1 MGKTGNSWLIRLLDV
16 AIILAIVIFS
26 SLLMIKSGCIG
37 YETGSVEQ
45 SWAIFFIYVL
55 VFGVITFVCLC
66 FELSRGGDYQT
77 LLDKK
82 RKSLKKCVNR
92 LDGFTAQTSN
102 SCKEARKG
110 LSGADYLSNHYV
122 YLGKYYQHRAE
133 FNAKTAEVIKEWK
146 TEAASYLAWGKLWK
160 LLIVIGVITQFMACS
175 YVMGYDMK
183 QDEKKYGE
191 MLPAPTFWNA
201 KNIPLPHLTD
211 GSRYV
216 SNPDSVITPHPES
229 QLNVLLKQ
237 MDDSLGIESAVVVVK
252 HVENR
257 DIFGFAQGLFDLYH
271 IGKEDRGLVMV
282 LAYDDHLFRSHT
294 GRALEADLTDAE
306 CSQLQ
311 QKYLVP
317 SMKAEQPDS
326 GMLYLTQAVYNTLKG
341 KELPHMSTLP
351 PKSSPVVDNEDY
363 IAVGG
368 YYMLILGFWVVM
380 FFWMGR
386 RYGWFLRF
394 YLHNMMTSNMFES
407 FHTILPLFFGG
418 APSFFSG
425 IFSGGGGGYSSG
437 GSSYSGGGYS
447 SSSSSYHSSG
457 GGYSGGSSGGGGAT
471 SSW

>member
-1 MGKTGNSWLIRLLDV
+1 MGKTGNSWLMRLLDV
-16 AIILAIVIFS
+16 AIILAIVIFAA
-26 SLLMIKSGCIG
+26 LLMIKSSAFG
-37 YETGSVEQ
+37 YEIGSEEQ
-45 SWAIFFIYVL
+45 SWAIFVIYVL

-66 FELSRGGDYQT
+66 FELTRGADYQT

-102 SCKEARKG
+102 SCKQAQKG
-110 LSGADYLSNHYV
+110 LSGSAYLSNHYV
-122 YLGKYYQHRAE
+122 YLGKYHQHKGE
-133 FNAKTAEVIKEWK
+133 FNNNTKKVIDEWK

-160 LLIVIGVITQFMACS
+160 LLIVTGIVTQFMGCS
-175 YVMGYDMK
+175 YVIGYDMK
-183 QDEKKYGE
+183 VKEIHIQN
-191 MLPAPTFWNA
+191 LPPAPTLWNA

-216 SNPDSVITPHPES
+216 STPDSVITPNTEN

-237 MDDSLGIESAVVVVK
+237 MDDSLGIESAVVIVK

-271 IGKEDRGLVMV
+271 IGKDDRGLVMV

-294 GRALEADLTDAE
+294 GLALEADLTDAE

-326 GMLYLTQAVYNTLKG
+326 GMLYLTEAVYNTLKG
-341 KELPHMSTLP
+341 KELPHMSALT
-351 PKSSPVVDNEDY
+351 PKPSSPVLENDEY
-363 IAVGG
+363 LSVGG
-368 YYMLILGFWVVM
+368 YYMMVLIFWVVM

-394 YLHNMMTSNMFES
+394 YLHNMMTTNMFES

-437 GSSYSGGGYS
+437 GSSYSSSSHSSYS
-447 SSSSSYHSSG
+447 SHSSG
-457 GGYSGGSSGGGGAT
+457 GGYSGGRSGGGGAT

>member
-66 FELSRGGDYQT
+66 FELTRGGDYQT

-216 SNPDSVITPHPES
+216 SNPDSVITPHTES

-311 QKYLVP
+311 QKYLIP

-437 GSSYSGGGYS
+437 GSSYSSGGYS